1 MWEPLELPISIHFPD
16 CGAPARSRGDLHRI
30 HRYFRWLACKHRSR
44 LWMHRR
50 DCPHLLVSSLG
61 LSTLLHTSALAFQ
74 VIRLVGAA
82 YLLFLAWTMW
92 RETGS
97 LQFSAEQVKNRK
109 LGSVVWKAIL
119 VNLLNPKLSV
129 FFLSF
134 LPLFIVP
141 SSSSPTM
148 QFLELSSV
156 FMLMT
161 LGIFI
166 LYGLFAHAVS
176 GYLIRST
183 FWRVWLQRGF
193 AVIFAGLGSKLVFS
207 ES

>member
-1 MWEPLELPISIHFPD
+1 MGYEFLLTSLIVLLLPGAGVIFTVSTGLFEGWGASIATAFG
-16 CGAPARSRGDLHRI
+16 CAGI
-30 HRYFRWLACKHRSR
+30 V
-44 LWMHRR
+44 
-50 DCPHLLVSSLG
+50 PHLLVSSLG

-74 VIRLVGAA
+74 VIRLVGAL
-82 YLLFLAWTMW
+82 YLLFLAWTMCW
-92 RETGS
+92 ETGS

-109 LGSVVWKAIL
+109 LASVVWKAIL

-148 QFLELSSV
+148 QFLKLSAV

-183 FWRVWLQRGF
+183 LWRVWLQRGF
-193 AVIFAGLGSKLVFS
+193 AVIFAGLGAKLVFS

>member
-1 MWEPLELPISIHFPD
+1 MI
-16 CGAPARSRGDLHRI
+16 
-30 HRYFRWLACKHRSR
+30 
-44 LWMHRR
+44 
-50 DCPHLLVSSLG
+50 
-61 LSTLLHTSALAFQ
+61 
-74 VIRLVGAA
+74 
-82 YLLFLAWTMW
+82 
-92 RETGS
+92 
-97 LQFSAEQVKNRK
+97 
-109 LGSVVWKAIL
+109 
-119 VNLLNPKLSV
+119 
-129 FFLSF
+129 
-134 LPLFIVP
+134 IVP

-148 QFLELSSV
+148 QFLELSAV

-193 AVIFAGLGSKLVFS
+193 EVIFAGLGAKVVFP

>member
-1 MWEPLELPISIHFPD
+1 
-16 CGAPARSRGDLHRI
+16 
-30 HRYFRWLACKHRSR
+30 
-44 LWMHRR
+44 
-50 DCPHLLVSSLG
+50 
-61 LSTLLHTSALAFQ
+61 
-74 VIRLVGAA
+74 
-82 YLLFLAWTMW
+82 MW

-141 SSSSPTM
+141 SSSSPIR
-148 QFLELSSV
+148 QFLELSAV
-156 FMLMT
+156 FMLMP

-193 AVIFAGLGSKLVFS
+193 AVIFAGLGAKLVFS